1 MNTSA
6 GDGSQDFFDGLGRL
20 VDGGSLCH
28 VVRTENTKVVGY
40 SKVPQTK
47 IL

>member
-1 MNTSA
+1 MVVRIS
-6 GDGSQDFFDGLGRL
+6 SMVL
-20 VDGGSLCH
+20 VGWWMVEVLVMH